1 MTTPLVLTP
10 ERKADVL
17 AQLAYLTHLV
27 ETLPAEA
34 RTCHTCY
41 QLRDHGWCDQW
52 SAPVPAEAQAQGC
65 DQWLAEVP
73 F

>member
-1 MTTPLVLTP
+1 MTTPLALTP

-34 RTCHTCY
+34 RTCHACY

-52 SAPVPAEAQAQGC
+52 AAAVPAEAQALGC
-65 DQWLAEVP
+65 DQWQAEIP

>member
-1 MTTPLVLTP
+1 MTTPLALTP

-34 RTCHTCY
+34 RTCHACY

-52 SAPVPAEAQAQGC
+52 AAAVPAEAQAQGC
-65 DQWLAEVP
+65 DQWQAEIP